1 MIRYLL
7 VKREDEKQ
15 DFDSV
20 SVLPLEQQKLL
31 ADYDIDAYELAYA
44 FQLHLGHAK
53 PMNEKSEQYYK
64 EIVAAFTSGDYY
76 ILPYDDH
83 RFEIFLDDEEQ
94 ADLVIADELLIH
106 TSRNAQGYVV
116 DVFDNHEQ
124 NDDGLFSTTT
134 VWDDDLS

>member
-1 MIRYLL
+1 MIKYLL
-7 VKREDEKQ
+7 IKQEDEKQ
-15 DFDSV
+15 NFDSV
-20 SVLPLEQQKLL
+20 IVLPLEQQKQL

-53 PMNEKSEQYYK
+53 PVNEKSEQYYK
-64 EIVAAFTSGDYY
+64 EVVDAFTNGDYY

-83 RFEIFLDDEEQ
+83 RFEIFLDNEDQ
-94 ADLVIADELLIH
+94 ADLIIADELLIH
-106 TSRNAQGYVV
+106 TSRNDQGYIV
-116 DVFDNHEQ
+116 DVFDNYEQ